1 MSLDI
6 IDETC
11 TKRDLPE
18 PSFRAIDELR
28 DALDIT
34 MEQGNERV
42 SGLLLIAIRD
52 LADTVDLNKTNNW

>member
-18 PSFRAIDELR
+18 PSLRAIDELR

-42 SGLLLIAIRD
+42 SGLLLIATD
-52 LADTVDLNKTNNW
+52 

>member
-18 PSFRAIDELR
+18 PIFRAIDELR

-34 MEQGNERV
+34 MEQGNESV

-52 LADTVDLNKTNNW
+52 LADTVDLNKTDNW